1 MTETWD
7 LFQFGS
13 VVQDYCDAADDD
25 PWEETERRMS
35 ILQDY
40 GNETREPVSEAIGN
54 ATGLFVL
61 RANVDNRHGRLFYFF
76 GPHRKQVIFVHALLM
91 KKTRKIPKSDIDT
104 AIMNKAIAEAQL
116 KTIHAFKL
124 TH

>member
-7 LFQFGS
+7 LYQFGS

-25 PWEETERRMS
+25 LWEETERRMS
-35 ILQDY
+35 ILQER

-54 ATGLFVL
+54 ASGLFAL
-61 RANVDNRHGRLFYFF
+61 RVNVGSRHGRLFYFF
-76 GPHRKQVIFVHALLM
+76 GPQRKQIVFVHTLM

-104 AIMNKAIAEAQL
+104 AIMNKAIAEAEL
-116 KTIHAFKL
+116 KSIHAFKL
-124 TH
+124 SH